1 MTTDPTAADERVA
14 RLEALRQR
22 RGPKHSA
29 PTADSDG
36 TATAPAGTRPRTRRR
51 HAATGGRMIA
61 GSLSAAAAL
70 GLMGAMAQATSPSTD
85 APTTTAATDAAA
97 PTVTVIRRSTGATE
111 VAAPA
116 APRVTPTVAA
126 PVTTSRGS

>member
-1 MTTDPTAADERVA
+1 MTTDPTSPDGCAA

-22 RGPKHSA
+22 RSA
-29 PTADSDG
+29 THPAPAADSDEPAE
-36 TATAPAGTRPRTRRR
+36 ATAAPRPRTRRR
-51 HAATGGRMIA
+51 HAATGGRILA

-70 GLMGAMAQATSPSTD
+70 GLMGAMAHATSPSTD
-85 APTTTAATDAAA
+85 PPTATIGDPAA
-97 PTVTVIRRSTGATE
+97 PSVIVIRRSAGATE

>member
-1 MTTDPTAADERVA
+1 MTTDRTSADDHAA
-14 RLEALRQR
+14 RLQALRQR
-22 RGPKHSA
+22 RAASRPA
-29 PTADSDG
+29 PPTNTAEPPA
-36 TATAPAGTRPRTRRR
+36 ATAHPRRRARRR
-51 HAATGGRMIA
+51 HAATGGRILA

-70 GLMGAMAQATSPSTD
+70 GLMGAMANATNPSSD
-85 APTTTAATDAAA
+85 APTTTTEDVTAV
-97 PTVTVIRRSTGATE
+97 PTVIVISRTAGATE